1 MHQACLDPKAMLVS
15 SHLALVDLRTPVALA
30 PFEILIPAPRDLAHM
45 QKMAIIK
52 VVQCMG

>member
-1 MHQACLDPKAMLVS
+1 MHRACLDPKAMLVS
-15 SHLALVDLRTPVALA
+15 SHLALVDLRTPVVLA

-45 QKMAIIK
+45 QKMVIIK